1 MNNEEQNE
9 DELQFEKEAP
19 MASFKQILQFN
30 TTRYKVYV
38 ILGSICAVIAG
49 ISIPSFVILLSD
61 LFDSFGPDTPADEKY
76 DKTQTVGL
84 IFFYIGIGMWIASY
98 AYLALWGMVSEYT
111 GMIYR
116 VKYLESVLRQDIQW
130 FEENDPQ
137 SLTAKISKEST
148 AIQVAAGEKIA
159 NIVMSLSMSAAG
171 IIFAFYVGW
180 KFTLVALVCIPIL
193 FGIVTFLVII
203 LQMGYK
209 KGEAAFKASSTK
221 AEQALT
227 SMKVVAAFGQEKKEE
242 ERFNQHLETARKT
255 GVKFHMCT
263 AIGYGLN
270 NGGFLLMFTY
280 AIFFGGLFVTE
291 NVHNDFKDRNY
302 RGADSVAIFF
312 GIMFGAWALGIAAP
326 NFKSIT
332 VGRQAA
338 YSALQTINRQ
348 PAIEI
353 DDPNAQ
359 LLDNF
364 MGEVEF
370 NKVSFTYKT

>member
-1 MNNEEQNE
+1 
-9 DELQFEKEAP
+9 
-19 MASFKQILQFN
+19 
-30 TTRYKVYV
+30 
-38 ILGSICAVIAG
+38 
-49 ISIPSFVILLSD
+49 
-61 LFDSFGPDTPADEKY
+61 
-76 DKTQTVGL
+76 
-84 IFFYIGIGMWIASY
+84 MWVASY

-116 VKYLESVLRQDIQW
+116 VKYLESVLKQDIQW

-137 SLTAKISKEST
+137 YLSSKISKEST

-159 NIVMSLSMSAAG
+159 TIIMSLSMFGGGVVFS
-171 IIFAFYVGW
+171 FFVGW
-180 KFTLVALVCIPIL
+180 KFTLVALVSIPVL
-193 FGIVTFLVII
+193 FGIVAFLVII
-203 LQMGYK
+203 LQIGYK

-227 SMKVVAAFGQEKKEE
+227 SIKVVVAFGQENKEDK
-242 ERFNQHLETARKT
+242 RFNQHLESARKI
-255 GVKFHMCT
+255 GVKFHMCS

-291 NVHNDFKDRNY
+291 NVHNDVRDRNY
-302 RGADSVAIFF
+302 IGADSVAIFL
-312 GIMFGAWALGIAAP
+312 GIMFGSWALGIAAP

-332 VGRQAA
+332 IGRQAA

-359 LLDNF
+359 HLNHF

-370 NKVSFTYKT
+370 KEVSFTYST